1 MAVFAG
7 PEIVNSNLG
16 FNVDF
21 GNTKS
26 INGTTLNDVSGNN
39 ISVSLTNP
47 GANTMS
53 ITNGYADF
61 NPVDIGGTATFYT
74 ISNSYFNTIRTEISI
89 ETAMYVYSN
98 LGNNSWVRGVSPR
111 TTEIGQPLGFSIY
124 SDGLSVEV
132 NTTTGWRTSAF
143 ASSLVSYNKWL
154 YITQTTS
161 VTDNEFKTYVNGTLV
176 RTVSLAGTIP
186 NGGNGFLIGRGFFG
200 GIRNYNGR
208 VGFLRVYS
216 KRLTHNEVQQNFEA
230 TRSRYS
236 L

>member
-1 MAVFAG
+1 MACVSG
-7 PEIVNSNLG
+7 SNIVNDSLG

-47 GANTMS
+47 SANTMS
-53 ITNGYADF
+53 ITDGYAEF
-61 NPVDIGGTATFYT
+61 NPVDTGSAATYYT

-89 ETAMYVYSN
+89 ETAMYVYN
-98 LGNNSWVRGVSPR
+98 NFGNNSWVRGVSPR
-111 TTEIGQPLGFSIY
+111 TTETGSPLGFSI
-124 SDGLSVEV
+124 SSAGLSVEV
-132 NTTTGWRTSAF
+132 NTTTGWKTASF

-161 VTDNEFKTYVNGTLV
+161 VTDNEFKTYVNGILV
-176 RTVSLAGTIP
+176 RTVSLTGAIP

-216 KRLTHNEVQQNFEA
+216 KRLTHNEIQQNFESM
-230 TRSRYS
+230 RSRYGI
-236 L
+236 